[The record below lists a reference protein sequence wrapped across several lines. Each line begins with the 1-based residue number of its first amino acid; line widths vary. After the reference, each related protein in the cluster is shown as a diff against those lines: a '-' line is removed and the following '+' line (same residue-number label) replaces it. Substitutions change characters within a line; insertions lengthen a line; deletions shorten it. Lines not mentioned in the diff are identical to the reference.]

1 MEIQSVGV
9 VGAGQMGNGIAQVCA
24 MAGLSVVLTDVS
36 SKALEKAQATIANSL
51 ARLVKKGQLS
61 DPDAVLSRIVFS
73 NEMADLAA
81 VDIAIEAA
89 TERLEI
95 KIDILR
101 QLSALV
107 RPEAIIAS
115 NTSSISL
122 TVLAAQVSQLQ
133 RAIGMHF
140 MNPVPVMQ
148 LVEIIR
154 ALQTDDATHAA
165 TVALAERLGKT
176 PVSVNDAPGFV
187 SNRVLMPMINEAVF
201 CLYEGIATP
210 EAIDTVMKLGMNH
223 PIGPL
228 ALADLIGLDTCL
240 AIMDVLY
247 HEFRDS
253 KYRACPLLVQK
264 VAAGHLGRKS
274 GQGFYRY
281 DQ

>member
-122 TVLAAQVSQLQ
+122 TVLAAQVSQPQ

-148 LVEIIR
+148 LVEIIG

>member
-61 DPDAVLSRIVFS
+61 DPDVVLSRIVFS

-122 TVLAAQVSQLQ
+122 TVLAAQVSQPQ

-148 LVEIIR
+148 LVEIII

>member
-51 ARLVKKGQLS
+51 ARLEKKGQLS

-122 TVLAAQVSQLQ
+122 TVLAAQVSQPQ

>member
-61 DPDAVLSRIVFS
+61 NPDAVLSRIVFS

-122 TVLAAQVSQLQ
+122 TVLAAQVSQPQ